1 MASFQCEHMKKRIFL
16 TIPKGLELVL
26 SQEAV
31 QLDGHVTVVC
41 EEQLEGSAMVTTME
55 ELLSPTFPTGSTVSK
70 TFKWLLVN
78 LPSLPHF
85 DAVRATCC
93 VALRQ
98 VSLYMQLNRAEV
110 TFTLKGGVVT
120 KKAEN

>member
-1 MASFQCEHMKKRIFL
+1 M
-16 TIPKGLELVL
+16 L

-31 QLDGHVTVVC
+31 QVDSHVTVVC
-41 EEQLEGSAMVTTME
+41 EEELEGSAMVTTME
-55 ELLSPTFPTGSTVSK
+55 ELFSPTFPSGSTVSK

-93 VALRQ
+93 FALRQ
-98 VSLYMQLNRAEV
+98 VSLYCRAV
-110 TFTLKGGVVT
+110 TGQEMVREKQIFQGWEKVREFYFESG
-120 KKAEN
+120 K